1 MYSVISKLGL
11 TVTLD
16 LDKLVTLQLLAILA
30 NPLVT
35 LQLNHVFNRSRLF
48 GMFTRTKQSGEIQQN
63 DTLHGLLVMLSG
75 GFCFHAA
82 AGHEKK
88 MTHSQL

>member
-35 LQLNHVFNRSRLF
+35 LQLSHVFYSSVWYVRP
-48 GMFTRTKQSGEIQQN
+48 
-63 DTLHGLLVMLSG
+63 HGAKRRNST
-75 GFCFHAA
+75 
-82 AGHEKK
+82 E
-88 MTHSQL
+88 